1 MTNINTFFFERFVSC
16 AERER
21 EKKREKMRGR
31 YKKELR
37 KVAPLLSDALPRKTR
52 FRDGHFVR
60 FEC

>member
-1 MTNINTFFFERFVSC
+1 YIFLLNDSFLEQ
-16 AERER
+16 RER
-21 EKKREKMRGR
+21 EKREKKRGKEGKV
-31 YKKELR
+31 KKELR

>member
-21 EKKREKMRGR
+21 ERKKREKMRGR

-37 KVAPLLSDALPRKTR
+37 KVAPLLSDAL
-52 FRDGHFVR
+52 
-60 FEC
+60 